1 MFQQSHSWVQGVY
14 LDKTIIQK
22 DTRTPMFIATVFI
35 IAKIWKQTKCPLTD
49 EWLKMWYIYAMEYYS
64 AFKTN
69 EILPFAAMWID
80 LVIIIL
86 SEVSHKE
93 KDKCYMISLTF
104 GIYTVTQMNL
114 LTKQKQTQRSD
125 LWLPRVGGEGG
136 WIGNLGLEDTNHYI
150 ENA

>member
-1 MFQQSHSWVQGVY
+1 MFQQSHSWVLGVY

-22 DTRTPMFIATVFI
+22 DTCTPMFIATLFI

-49 EWLKMWYIYAMEYYS
+49 ECLKMWYIYAMEYYS
-64 AFKTN
+64 AFKKN

-104 GIYTVTQMNL
+104 GI
-114 LTKQKQTQRSD
+114 
-125 LWLPRVGGEGG
+125 
-136 WIGNLGLEDTNHYI
+136 
-150 ENA
+150 